1 MNSENINL
9 LSQRVDGVLATVRNL
24 RQEVAN
30 LKQNLAAKEAE
41 MQDRNL
47 VLESLNAEIN
57 DCKAALTARANQ
69 AAAQDEA
76 INQKQGTTDELQG
89 TLANAN
95 ARQTKA
101 WKPLRAKLH
110 RSTTPSE
117 NAMNSPASCRNN

>member
-30 LKQNLAAKEAE
+30 LKQSLASKEAA
-41 MQDRNL
+41 MQDRDL
-47 VLESLNAEIN
+47 VVESLNSEIA

-76 INQKQGTTDELQG
+76 LNQKSCLCY
-89 TLANAN
+89 
-95 ARQTKA
+95 ARIIVI
-101 WKPLRAKLH
+101 WI
-110 RSTTPSE
+110 
-117 NAMNSPASCRNN
+117 CYV

>member
-47 VLESLNAEIN
+47 VLELW
-57 DCKAALTARANQ
+57 L
-69 AAAQDEA
+69 
-76 INQKQGTTDELQG
+76 
-89 TLANAN
+89 
-95 ARQTKA
+95 
-101 WKPLRAKLH
+101 
-110 RSTTPSE
+110 
-117 NAMNSPASCRNN
+117 

>member
-76 INQKQGTTDELQG
+76 LNQKQGTIDELQG
-89 TLANAN
+89 SLANA
-95 ARQTKA
+95 
-101 WKPLRAKLH
+101 
-110 RSTTPSE
+110 
-117 NAMNSPASCRNN
+117 SPASPNWKAC